1 MVDAERGEGRRERR
15 KRLTREAISAAAMR
29 MFAERGFDAVTVSEI
44 AEAADVSEK
53 TVYNYFPREAGLFF
67 DEGDQLL
74 SELLFMLRNR
84 AAGQSALDAVQSF
97 IAGRAEWAAGRRP
110 ARPTPQFRR
119 LIAESP
125 ALQAARRQMFARYET
140 ALAGL
145 LAAETGAAPGSAE
158 PFVAASRWWP
168 SCGPPSRP
176 RPLTGKQLA
185 TRQPT
190 ACDCCVPGRAA
201 TPSPPAGDLPRA
213 PVGCQK
219 FAWAVS
225 CSDASGSAAGHDD
238 QPCPSS
244 CFISSSSGSAA
255 GWSCSAAHRRRR
267 TRSCW
272 CCGTRSPCCAAP
284 SLGPAWTGPT
294 EPS

>member
-1 MVDAERGEGRRERR
+1 MADVERGEGRRERR

-125 ALQAARRQMFARYET
+125 ALQAARRQMFARYES

-145 LAAETGAAPGSAE
+145 LAAETGAAPGWAE
-158 PFVAASRWWP
+158 PFVAAVALMDVLRAAFEAP
-168 SCGPPSRP
+168 AAGRP
-176 RPLTGKQLA
+176 AARSEPADGLRLLRTGLGGYAVA
-185 TRQPT
+185 TR
-190 ACDCCVPGRAA
+190 R
-201 TPSPPAGDLPRA
+201 
-213 PVGCQK
+213 
-219 FAWAVS
+219 
-225 CSDASGSAAGHDD
+225 
-238 QPCPSS
+238 
-244 CFISSSSGSAA
+244 
-255 GWSCSAAHRRRR
+255 
-267 TRSCW
+267 
-272 CCGTRSPCCAAP
+272 
-284 SLGPAWTGPT
+284 
-294 EPS
+294 